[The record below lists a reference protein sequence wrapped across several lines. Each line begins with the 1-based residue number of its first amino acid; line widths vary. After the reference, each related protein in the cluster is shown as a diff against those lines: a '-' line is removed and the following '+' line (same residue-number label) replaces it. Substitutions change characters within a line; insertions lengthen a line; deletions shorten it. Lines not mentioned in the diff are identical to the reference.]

1 MSKKLM
7 VQRTPLSCA
16 LVAATA
22 VMGMT
27 FAVQASAFPE
37 IPLTLQDAQ
46 AVADAD
52 QQSNIAVGAQ
62 LTTINGSGPT
72 AAKAWNG
79 YEQAKAAADVD
90 VNLKGGEGLA
100 AWSVQGADLGT
111 PTPEVIA
118 EYGVANKW
126 DVDARFK
133 RFRHVSSDVGLVD
146 PTAVEVTG
154 TLDLTPYFKDT
165 ALEQV
170 RDVYAVNGRL
180 FVLPQMTVTAG
191 YQLDHRTG
199 DLSLSNRSAGVPI
212 EQAYAI
218 RDNHHQAKAGVEYL
232 GSNWAVS
239 ADYYLSKF
247 ENDNDEFIGAFLK
260 GGATTYTVRS
270 LDPSNTLHR
279 IGMNATYQP
288 TDRTTVGMRASYT
301 WNELDSTGYGEV
313 TGKNTVAQSLY
324 ATGAD
329 ASVKM
334 PEFTIGLTSR
344 PLDALS
350 VKLDYS
356 FRKMDY
362 SVTPGLNAKGV
373 EDIWYDGS
381 YKENKLRGNAIYSFG
396 RGYSV
401 KVHGKYQKREYL
413 GDYPEGS
420 TYTLID
426 SLTTYGAGVEL
437 RKRMSNLV
445 TGSVGY
451 TYQGR
456 NTKGWHLDT
465 GLNGFGPA
473 YEWNWLGY
481 NQHSVDFRLTAT
493 PADALTVSLLG
504 SIYKRDYKAVDP
516 TYLTHKSG
524 LIASYED
531 AMTDAKGFMF
541 GIDVDWTPSRDWNVF
556 AFYNYDRLTSN
567 AHSNWITTVRATGQN
582 LPVVWDSDNKS
593 ASHTLG
599 LGFGLHPV
607 NQPWKA
613 TFRYV
618 FGYDTDQ
625 YVMINKVKNHVRTHY
640 ATAKLDYK
648 LSDRWSLMGAT
659 AYGHGGSYDLHRSGN
674 DYYAGDTGVDIINSP
689 NYNFFAVYIGAKYLL
704 K

>member
-7 VQRTPLSCA
+7 AQRTPLSCA
-16 LVAATA
+16 FVAATA

-27 FAVQASAFPE
+27 FAMQASAFSE

-46 AVADAD
+46 AVADAG
-52 QQSNIAVGAQ
+52 QQSSISVGAQ
-62 LTTINGSGPT
+62 LSTVNGTGPT
-72 AAKAWNG
+72 VAKAWNG
-79 YEQAKAAADVD
+79 YEQAKAAADID
-90 VNLKGGEGLA
+90 VNLQGGEGVTS
-100 AWSVQGADLGT
+100 WGIQGFDLGT
-111 PTPEVIA
+111 PIPEIMA
-118 EYGVANKW
+118 EYGVASKW
-126 DVDARFK
+126 DADARFK
-133 RFRHVSSDVGLVD
+133 RFRHVSTDVGLVD
-146 PTAVEVTG
+146 PIAVEVTK
-154 TLDLTPYFKDT
+154 TLDLAPYFKDT

-170 RDVYAVNGRL
+170 RDVYEINGRL

-232 GSNWAVS
+232 GSNWTVS

-288 TDRTTVGMRASYT
+288 TDRTTLGMRASYT

-313 TGKNTVAQSLY
+313 TGKNTVAESLY

-334 PEFTIGLTSR
+334 PEFAIGLTSR

-356 FRKMDY
+356 FRKLDY
-362 SVTPGLNAKGV
+362 NVTPGLNAKGV
-373 EDIWYDGS
+373 EDVWYDGS
-381 YKENKLRGNAIYSFG
+381 YKENKLRGSAIYSLG
-396 RGYSV
+396 HGYSV
-401 KVHGKYQKREYL
+401 KVHGKYQKRDYL

-420 TYTLID
+420 TYTLVD
-426 SLTTYGAGVEL
+426 SLTTYATGVEL
-437 RKRMSNLV
+437 RKRMSSLV
-445 TGSVGY
+445 TGSIGY

-456 NTKGWHLDT
+456 NVKGWHVVEDDPT
-465 GLNGFGPA
+465 

-493 PADALTVSLLG
+493 PADAVTVSLLG
-504 SIYKRDYKAVDP
+504 SIYKRDYEDVDP
-516 TYLTHKSG
+516 TVVTNAEGLT
-524 LIASYED
+524 ATNEN

-541 GIDVDWTPSRDWNVF
+541 GIDVDWAPSRDWNVF
-556 AFYNYDRLTSN
+556 AFYNYDRMTSN
-567 AHSNWITTVRATGQN
+567 AHSNWLYKPYGSPSTYHT
-582 LPVVWDSDNKS
+582 VWDSNNKS
-593 ASHTLG
+593 QSHTLG

-618 FGYDTDQ
+618 FGYDTDR
-625 YVMINKVKNHVRTHY
+625 YVMNWNVKNHVRTHY

-648 LSDRWSLMGAT
+648 LSDRWSLTGAT